1 VSIGPVFR
9 DATHWYQPDM
19 GRSAGSPGIR
29 VTSNAGKT
37 WTITA
42 TDDNW
47 DNWLS
52 ANEIQVFWTVDG
64 QNEAALG
71 ATNAGGAG
79 AGSLFLS
86 WDGGST
92 WQPADFSAH

>member
-1 VSIGPVFR
+1 MR
-9 DATHWYQPDM
+9 WYQPDT
-19 GRSAGSPGIR
+19 GRSAGSLGIG
-29 VTSNAGKT
+29 VTSDGGKT
-37 WTITA
+37 WAITA
-42 TDDNW
+42 IE

-52 ANEIQVFWTVDG
+52 ADKVQAFWTVDG

-71 ATNAGGAG
+71 ATNAGGA
-79 AGSLFLS
+79 AGRSLFLS